1 MNRLLREIEVL
12 YEDEH
17 VLAVAKPARLLTLP
31 DRFSADK
38 PNVLHW
44 LQQRY
49 PSVFV
54 VHRLDRE
61 TSGVLLFA
69 RTPEAHARLSRDFEQ
84 RKVEKIYFALVTG
97 RVLPAEGTVDRP
109 IIPHPAGDGRMTTA
123 PKGKPSLSHYKVLR
137 QFRSYAW
144 LEVRIETGRTH
155 QIRVHMAWL
164 GHPLAV
170 DPLYGGGEG
179 VYLSAFKEHYRPSRD
194 HEELP
199 LIDRV
204 PLHAGIL
211 VCRHPS
217 EDRELRLEA
226 PLPKDLQAVLRQLER
241 WG

>member
-12 YEDEH
+12 YEDDH
-17 VLAVAKPARLLTLP
+17 LIVVSKPPRVLTLP

-49 PSVFV
+49 ASVFV
-54 VHRLDRE
+54 VHRLDRD
-61 TSGVLLFA
+61 TSGLLLFA
-69 RTPEAHARLSRDFEQ
+69 RTPEAHARLSQDFEQ
-84 RKVEKIYFALVTG
+84 RQVGKTYFALLTG
-97 RVLPAEGTVDRP
+97 RLLPEEGSVDRA

-123 PKGKPSLSHYKVLR
+123 AKGKPSLSHYRVLR
-137 QFRSYAW
+137 HFRGYSW
-144 LEVRIETGRTH
+144 VEVRIETGRTH

-179 VYLSAFKEHYRPSRD
+179 VYLSSIKEHYRPSRD
-194 HEELP
+194 HEEQP

-204 PLHAGIL
+204 PLHAGRL
-211 VCRHPS
+211 ELRHPL
-217 EDRELRLEA
+217 DGRELLFEA
-226 PLPKDLQAVLRQLER
+226 PLPRDLQAVLRQLER